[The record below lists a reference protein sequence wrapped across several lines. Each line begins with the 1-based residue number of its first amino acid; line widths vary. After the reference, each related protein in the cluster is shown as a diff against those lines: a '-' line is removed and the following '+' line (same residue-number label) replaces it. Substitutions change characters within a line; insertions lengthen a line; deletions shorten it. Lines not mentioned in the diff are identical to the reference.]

1 MSTLN
6 TYFANLLRII
16 CQNSTMTL
24 EISDKMVKPEFLL
37 PTYVMQPVFYYIVP
51 TDWILIRRVTLLTFA
66 KQAYLKN
73 LNTTRD
79 IYIRYRIHAS
89 HHILKTQKNFM
100 GFFCVHNHIIN
111 TIQNKTFT
119 VRIKLRIL
127 TSVRRIFES
136 STTWH
141 QVCYIC
147 NTDRTGL
154 TDIGSSVIS
163 LSTYCFK

>member
-1 MSTLN
+1 
-6 TYFANLLRII
+6 
-16 CQNSTMTL
+16 
-24 EISDKMVKPEFLL
+24 MVKPEFLL
-37 PTYVMQPVFYYIVP
+37 STYVMQPVFYYIVP

-66 KQAYLKN
+66 KQTYLKN

-127 TSVRRIFES
+127 TSVRRSFES
-136 STTWH
+136 STT
-141 QVCYIC
+141 
-147 NTDRTGL
+147 
-154 TDIGSSVIS
+154 
-163 LSTYCFK
+163 